1 MRRKKATP
9 KDAAQTPGEAGATP
23 PSDAP
28 CIMGLREVTP
38 ASPFLKGL
46 NFDFEFFHSEG
57 RLSIAGVLLQWVPG
71 EERKNYALHFSRWKV
86 LHPEKSQSPFAP
98 GK

>member
-1 MRRKKATP
+1 MRRKTATP
-9 KDAAQTPGEAGATP
+9 KDAPQTPGEAGATP

-28 CIMGLREVTP
+28 CVMGLRGVAP

-57 RLSIAGVLLQWVPG
+57 LLSMAGALLQWVPG

-86 LHPEKSQSPFAP
+86 LHLEKSRSPFGP
-98 GK
+98 DK